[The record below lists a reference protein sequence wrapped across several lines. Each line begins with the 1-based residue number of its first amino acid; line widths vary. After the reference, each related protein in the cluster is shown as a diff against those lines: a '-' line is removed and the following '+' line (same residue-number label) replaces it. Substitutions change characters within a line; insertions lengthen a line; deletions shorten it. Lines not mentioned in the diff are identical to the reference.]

1 MSTSGMST
9 WLMADPVGV
18 SPWAKGPMD
27 GSERGTFGPSPPS
40 SVPTVLAVKGIAPET
55 ALAACGGA
63 SVAVCSNLV
72 VPPAGAQL
80 PAGVEITCI
89 APGNR

>member
-1 MSTSGMST
+1 
-9 WLMADPVGV
+9 
-18 SPWAKGPMD
+18 MD
-27 GSERGTFGPSPPS
+27 GSERGVTGPSPPS

-63 SVAVCSNLV
+63 SVAAYSGPV

-89 APGNR
+89 APVDR

>member
-1 MSTSGMST
+1 
-9 WLMADPVGV
+9 
-18 SPWAKGPMD
+18 MD
-27 GSERGTFGPSPPS
+27 GSEYNTVGPSPSS

-63 SVAVCSNLV
+63 SVTSCSRPV
-72 VPPAGAQL
+72 APPAGAQL

-89 APGNR
+89 APVNR